1 MSVRRANSATCLFF
15 HYLLAQNYSREHAYV
30 AHVNCTSGFNKAN
43 GETGIAFRMP
53 FSGRPADA
61 VYTSSSH
68 GLLETVCIGTYSKM
82 PMS

>member
-1 MSVRRANSATCLFF
+1 MSVRGANSATCR
-15 HYLLAQNYSREHAYV
+15 YLLAQNYSREHAYI

-61 VYTSSSH
+61 VYTSSAH
-68 GLLETVCIGTYSKM
+68 GLL
-82 PMS
+82 